1 MTYEEIR
8 ARMAAEYET
17 LAGFAPDDAAD
28 AGIRIRVLAGEI
40 YTALCALEAVKAD
53 AFPQTAAGEA
63 LELHALERG
72 LTRRPAVQAA
82 GTLVFSRDTALTY
95 DVDIPAGTVCA
106 SSTGAAE
113 FETVADAVLA
123 AGVLSVSVPA
133 RAVVGG
139 KACNAAAGAVDTL
152 VTPPAGIER
161 VTNPQA
167 FSGGTDAESD
177 SALRARLLQSWSIQ
191 PNGTNAETYRRAVQQ
206 VAGVG
211 SVNVVPRA
219 NGSGTVAVYVY
230 GDGVPV
236 EAETIEAVRRVLEAL
251 REINVDVTVAAAEPV
266 QRVVTAYITP
276 KDGVALEEAQALCTD
291 AVRAYF
297 NTLTVGAPFVKA
309 AVVTAIMNTDAV
321 ENCVLPDS
329 MSDYSTP
336 ADRIVT
342 CGAVN
347 ILERQI

>member
-8 ARMAAEYET
+8 ARMAAEYEK
-17 LAGFAPDDAAD
+17 LAGFAPDDASD

-72 LTRRPAVQAA
+72 LTRLPAAQAT

-106 SSTGAAE
+106 SSSGAVE
-113 FETVADAVLA
+113 FETTADAVLA
-123 AGVLSVSVPA
+123 AKALSVSVPA
-133 RAVVGG
+133 RAVSGG
-139 KACNAAAGAVDTL
+139 KACNAAAGTIDTL

-161 VTNPQA
+161 VTNPSP

-177 SALRARLLQSWSIQ
+177 SALRARLLESWSIL
-191 PNGTNAETYRRAVQQ
+191 PNGTNAETYRRAAQQ
-206 VAGVG
+206 VPGVA

-230 GDGVPV
+230 GDGVAV
-236 EAETIEAVRRVLEAL
+236 SAETLASIRSILSAM
-251 REINVDVTVAAAEPV
+251 REINVDVTVESAEPV
-266 QRVVTAYITP
+266 ARVVTAYVTP
-276 KDGVALEEAQALCTD
+276 KDGVSFAEAKALCTE
-291 AVRAYF
+291 AVRAYCR
-297 NTLTVGAPFVKA
+297 TLTVGTPFVRA
-309 AVVTAIMNTDAV
+309 AVVAAIMGTDAV
-321 ENCVLPDS
+321 ENCILPDS
-329 MSDYSTP
+329 MTDYSTP
-336 ADRIVT
+336 ADRIVV
-342 CGAVN
+342 CGTIN
-347 ILERQI
+347 ILERSM